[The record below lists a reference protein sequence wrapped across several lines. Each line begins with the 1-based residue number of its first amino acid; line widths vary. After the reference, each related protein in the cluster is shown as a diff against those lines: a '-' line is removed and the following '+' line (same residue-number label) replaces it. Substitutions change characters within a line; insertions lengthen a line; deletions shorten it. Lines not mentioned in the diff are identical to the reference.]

1 MPKQGPRYSEAQARA
16 AVAAAR
22 SHFDAMVRLGV
33 RPAGGNHATLKKY
46 LTLWG
51 ISTDHFD
58 WGGARPPKREALPLE
73 EVLVEGSNYE
83 RKRLKRR
90 LVEAG
95 LKELRCEMC
104 GQDEMWR
111 GLRMGL
117 VLDHVNGV
125 WNDNRLENLRFLCPN
140 CNATLDTH
148 CGRKNRR
155 TVDERA
161 CGYCGE
167 SFLPKYA
174 KQRFCSRPCG
184 VRHNA
189 PALHRVERPPYEQLL
204 AEIAATSYSAVGR
217 KYGVSDNAIRKWV
230 RAYERERAEA
240 RACGFARERAGE
252 IERAPPLAA

>member
-1 MPKQGPRYSEAQARA
+1 MSKRGPRYSEEEARA

-22 SHFDAMVRLGV
+22 SYFDAMVRLGV
-33 RPAGGNHATLKKY
+33 RPAGGNYATLKKY
-46 LTLWG
+46 LALWG

-58 WGGARPPKREALPLE
+58 WGGARPPRREAIPLD
-73 EVLVEGSNYE
+73 EVLVEGSTYE

-95 LKELRCEMC
+95 LKEPRCEMC
-104 GQDEMWR
+104 GQGETWR

-155 TVDERA
+155 EVVDRE

-167 SFLPKYA
+167 TFTPKYA
-174 KQRFCSRPCG
+174 
-184 VRHNA
+184 
-189 PALHRVERPPYEQLL
+189 
-204 AEIAATSYSAVGR
+204 
-217 KYGVSDNAIRKWV
+217 
-230 RAYERERAEA
+230 
-240 RACGFARERAGE
+240 
-252 IERAPPLAA
+252 